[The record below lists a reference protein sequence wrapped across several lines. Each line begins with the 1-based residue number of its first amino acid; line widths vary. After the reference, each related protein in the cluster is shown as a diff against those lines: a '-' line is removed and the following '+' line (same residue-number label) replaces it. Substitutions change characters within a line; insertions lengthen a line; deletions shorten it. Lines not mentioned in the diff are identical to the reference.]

1 MPYKNGQSST
11 KYRLLQMMKE
21 CIVTFA
27 MSCNVL
33 WWDICTVLCLFVWL
47 LTFLSLSSSLLW
59 SVWSYFYN
67 ALQIPTLL
75 WGLRLQIPS
84 LLYVFTPKAIINWLI
99 KKILAHYTYLL
110 VPNDFT
116 LTSTPYA
123 PFPVTVRLFRFT
135 PITPMCFWLQYI
147 NIRQIITVHQ

>member
-1 MPYKNGQSST
+1 MARAVPN
-11 KYRLLQMMKE
+11 
-21 CIVTFA
+21 IVFFRWWR
-27 MSCNVL
+27 NVL
-33 WWDICTVLCLFVWL
+33 LRLQWVVMYCDEDICTVLCLFVWL

-67 ALQIPTLL
+67 ALQIPSLL
-75 WGLRLQIPS
+75 WRLRLQIPS